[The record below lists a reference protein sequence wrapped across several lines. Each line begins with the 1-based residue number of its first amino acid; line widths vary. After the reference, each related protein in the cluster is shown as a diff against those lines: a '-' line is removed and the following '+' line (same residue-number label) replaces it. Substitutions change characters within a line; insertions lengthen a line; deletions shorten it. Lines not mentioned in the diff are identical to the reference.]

1 MRLYLIVAKEMI
13 RYNVR
18 FKKLIGKIL
27 KSIFREYDIRGIFKK
42 ELNEQTV
49 KLIGYFLGLKVARF
63 GGIVAL
69 GYDARSHSPILCD
82 WLMSGF
88 NKAGCKVLNMGL
100 VATPVNYFSNYQEWD
115 GKIPNASVMITG
127 SHNPSE
133 YNGFKI
139 TIDKKPFFGED
150 IYALGEEVI
159 KNSDLTIKDNT
170 TCSKIDA
177 KSRYIDYLVE
187 EFTHLKGFDKEFV
200 YDCGNGVAGVVAP
213 QIFERL
219 GFKCK
224 GLFVEPDGTFPNHHP
239 DPTVEKNLIDIKK
252 ELEGKF
258 EYGFAYDGDADR
270 IAFLTKKNNVKGDI
284 MAILFS
290 QNMDNP
296 TVVGEVK
303 CSGVMY
309 DTINEY
315 GKAYMYKTGH
325 SNLKVKIAEVNAD
338 FAAEVSGHL
347 FFNDRYFGYDDA
359 IYATLRMIELVKN
372 GLNVDEQIAK
382 LPKVYSTEEIKV
394 KTTEDEK
401 FELVEKVKELLK
413 NPPSNFPKIKEIIE
427 VDGIRVVFE
436 EGWGLVRASNTTP
449 VLVTRFESTCKDKA
463 KLYEEKLNEL
473 IEKAKESNYEL

>member
-1 MRLYLIVAKEMI
+1 MISYNNLLI
-13 RYNVR
+13 
-18 FKKLIGKIL
+18 KLIGFTL
-27 KSIFREYDIRGIFKK
+27 NNIFREYDIRGIYEK
-42 ELNEQTV
+42 ELNEKTT
-49 KLIGYFLGLKVARF
+49 KLIGYFLGLHVKKS
-63 GGIVAL
+63 GGVVAL
-69 GYDARSHSPILCD
+69 GYDARSHSPMLCEY
-82 WLMSGF
+82 LTSGF
-88 NKAGCKVLNMGL
+88 NKAGCTVLNMGL
-100 VATPVNYFSNYQEWD
+100 VATPVNYFANYNEFD
-115 GKIPNASVMITG
+115 GVTPNASVMITG

-150 IYALGEEVI
+150 IYALGREIIANLDFQVEDNVAC
-159 KNSDLTIKDNT
+159 KTINAKD
-170 TCSKIDA
+170 
-177 KSRYIDYLVE
+177 RYIDFLVK
-187 EFTHLKGFDKEFV
+187 EFEHLKGFDKSFV

-219 GFKCK
+219 GFTCK
-224 GLFVEPDGTFPNHHP
+224 ALFVEPDGTFPNHHP
-239 DPTVEKNLIDIKK
+239 DPTVEKNLVDIKK
-252 ELEGKF
+252 ELEGEF

-290 QNMDNP
+290 EAMDNP

-303 CSGVMY
+303 CSQVMY

-359 IYATLRMIELVKN
+359 IYATLRMIELINN
-372 GLNVDEQIAK
+372 GLHVDKRIAQ

-394 KTTEDEK
+394 ETTDEEK
-401 FELVEKVKELLK
+401 FVLIDRVKELLK
-413 NPPSNFPKIKEIIE
+413 NPPNDFPYIKEIID
-427 VDGIRVVFE
+427 VDGVRVIFD

-449 VLVTRFESTCKDKA
+449 VLVTRFESTCNEKA
-463 KLYEEKLNEL
+463 KEYEEKLNAL
-473 IEKAKESNYEL
+473 IIKAKTL